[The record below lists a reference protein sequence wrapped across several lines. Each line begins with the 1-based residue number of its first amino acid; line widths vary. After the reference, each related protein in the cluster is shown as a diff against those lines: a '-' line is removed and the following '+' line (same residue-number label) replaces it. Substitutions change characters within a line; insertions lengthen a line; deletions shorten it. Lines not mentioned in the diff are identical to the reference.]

1 MLEEEDPHAAL
12 IKAFTKAL
20 TSVKVS
26 PTDALKPPKFDWNS
40 HNQYEDFRLFWKGM
54 ESWYKLQGINEAEG
68 DDTQLEYLLNFLGPV
83 GRKKH
88 KQWTPDGATLAIRDK
103 TKKSVMEF
111 MKFLHE
117 SMDHPV
123 SQRCRIY
130 QLEEIRI
137 KAGETPDEL
146 VDRIRGLADRCNFPD
161 AEKERH
167 IQFRLVCALSDTDL
181 VRKLPAMK
189 MEATTAEMLG
199 MCCMHIAIA
208 DYMSSMGLATK
219 TVNAVQKVAKKSQC
233 GNCTKPHAPG

>member
-1 MLEEEDPHAAL
+1 MSEEEDSHTAEDSHAAL

-40 HNQYEDFRLFWKGM
+40 HDQYEDFRLFQKGM

-68 DDTQLEYLLNFLGPV
+68 DDTQLQYLLNFLGSV

-103 TKKSVMEF
+103 MKQSATEF
-111 MKFLHE
+111 MKFLHARME
-117 SMDHPV
+117 HPV

-146 VDRIRGLADRCNFPD
+146 VDI
-161 AEKERH
+161 
-167 IQFRLVCALSDTDL
+167 I
-181 VRKLPAMK
+181 
-189 MEATTAEMLG
+189 
-199 MCCMHIAIA
+199 
-208 DYMSSMGLATK
+208 
-219 TVNAVQKVAKKSQC
+219 
-233 GNCTKPHAPG
+233 